1 MERLTTLMFVGGLIL
16 LCYVIIL
23 GFIFCDLRA
32 GIRKAKKRGEY
43 RTSDGFKRTI
53 EKISKYFNMTFAL
66 SLIDVVQI
74 ALIFFL
80 YQFYK
85 VDIFMVP
92 WFTFIATGYV
102 GYVEIKSI
110 WEPADIKERKQQQ
123 DYRRALMALI
133 HEYGGLDNVL
143 KSMTKEGLEKAAQE
157 ETDIEPIQDSEL

>member
-43 RTSDGFKRTI
+43 RTSDGLKRTI

-80 YQFYK
+80 YLFYK

-133 HEYGGLDNVL
+133 REYGGLDNVL

>member
-133 HEYGGLDNVL
+133 REYGGLDNVL

>member
-133 HEYGGLDNVL
+133 REYGGLENVL

-157 ETDIEPIQDSEL
+157 DLDIEPIQDSEL

>member
-1 MERLTTLMFVGGLIL
+1 MFVGGLIL

-43 RTSDGFKRTI
+43 RTSLGYKKTI
-53 EKISKYFNMTFAL
+53 EKISKYFNMTFVL
-66 SLIDVVQI
+66 SLIDVLQI

-80 YQFYK
+80 YQFYE

-123 DYRRALMALI
+123 EYRRAILALI
-133 HEYGGLDNVL
+133 HEYGGIEKVLEAMTEQKKDSYDNNIDFD
-143 KSMTKEGLEKAAQE
+143 SMEG
-157 ETDIEPIQDSEL
+157 

>member
-133 HEYGGLDNVL
+133 HEYGGLENVL

>member
-53 EKISKYFNMTFAL
+53 EKISKYFNMTFVL
-66 SLIDVVQI
+66 SLIDVLQI

-80 YQFYK
+80 YQFYE

-102 GYVEIKSI
+102 GFVEVKSI

-133 HEYGGLDNVL
+133 HEYGGLENVL

-157 ETDIEPIQDSEL
+157 ETYIENSDL

>member
-1 MERLTTLMFVGGLIL
+1 MFVGGLIL

-133 HEYGGLDNVL
+133 REYGGLDNVL

>member
-80 YQFYK
+80 YHFYK

-110 WEPADIKERKQQQ
+110 WEPADIKERKQQH

-133 HEYGGLDNVL
+133 REYGGLENVL

-157 ETDIEPIQDSEL
+157 DLDIEPIQDSEL

>member
-1 MERLTTLMFVGGLIL
+1 MFVGGLIL

-43 RTSDGFKRTI
+43 RTSLGYKKTI
-53 EKISKYFNMTFAL
+53 EQISKYFNMTFVL
-66 SLIDVVQI
+66 SLIDVLQI

-80 YQFYK
+80 YQFYE

-123 DYRRALMALI
+123 EYRRAILALI
-133 HEYGGLDNVL
+133 HEYGGIEKVLEAMTEQKKDSYDNNIDFD
-143 KSMTKEGLEKAAQE
+143 SMEG
-157 ETDIEPIQDSEL
+157 

>member
-1 MERLTTLMFVGGLIL
+1 MERLTTLMFVGGLTL

-23 GFIFCDLRA
+23 GFIFCDLSA
-32 GIRKAKKRGEY
+32 GISKAKKRGEY
-43 RTSDGFKRTI
+43 RTSEGLKRTI

-133 HEYGGLDNVL
+133 HEYGGLENVL

-157 ETDIEPIQDSEL
+157 ETYIENSDL

>member
-43 RTSDGFKRTI
+43 RTSLGYKKTI
-53 EKISKYFNMTFAL
+53 EKISKYFNMTFVL
-66 SLIDVVQI
+66 SLIDVLQI

-80 YQFYK
+80 YQFYE

-133 HEYGGLDNVL
+133 HEYGGLENVL

-157 ETDIEPIQDSEL
+157 ETYIENSDL

>member
-80 YQFYK
+80 YHFYK

-133 HEYGGLDNVL
+133 REYGGLENVL

-157 ETDIEPIQDSEL
+157 DLDIEPIQDSEL

>member
-133 HEYGGLDNVL
+133 HEYGGLENVL

-157 ETDIEPIQDSEL
+157 DLDIEPIQDSEL

>member
-1 MERLTTLMFVGGLIL
+1 
-16 LCYVIIL
+16 
-23 GFIFCDLRA
+23 
-32 GIRKAKKRGEY
+32 
-43 RTSDGFKRTI
+43 
-53 EKISKYFNMTFAL
+53 
-66 SLIDVVQI
+66 VQI

-133 HEYGGLDNVL
+133 REYGGLDNVL